1 LTVSLIAAM
10 ANGRVIG
17 KDGGLP
23 WSVPEDMKFFMRT
36 TSGHS
41 VVMGRK
47 TFESMNSKPL
57 PKRRNIVVTRRG
69 DYVATG
75 AEVVTDIAAAID
87 LAKTSDPDPFVIGG
101 AEIYRLAL
109 PLAQRVYLTTIDE
122 TIEGDTFFPEL
133 SAEWREVARRKGETP
148 GVEFLTYEKV
158 AS

>member
-17 KDGGLP
+17 KGGGLP

-36 TSGHS
+36 TKGHA

-47 TFESMNSKPL
+47 TFESMEKPL
-57 PKRRNIVVTRRG
+57 ANRRNIVVTRRT
-69 DYVATG
+69 DYAPAG
-75 AEVVTDIAAAID
+75 AEVVNDIAAAIE

-109 PLAQRVYLTTIDE
+109 PFAQRVYLTIIDRVL
-122 TIEGDTFFPEL
+122 EGDTFFPEL
-133 SAEWREVARRKGETP
+133 SAEWREVARRKGETD

-158 AS
+158 VA

>member
-10 ANGRVIG
+10 ANRRVIG

-36 TSGHS
+36 TKGHA

-47 TFESMNSKPL
+47 TFESMEKPL
-57 PKRRNIVVTRRG
+57 ANRRNIVVTRRA
-69 DYVATG
+69 DYAPAG
-75 AEVVTDIAAAID
+75 AEVVNDIAAAIE

-109 PLAQRVYLTTIDE
+109 PLAQRVYLTIIDRAL
-122 TIEGDTFFPEL
+122 EGDTFFPEL

-158 AS
+158 GT